1 MGGSTC
7 GKHYQES
14 DSMYKPIR
22 SDSFAIIGQC
32 YVSFKL
38 MTERLINL
46 KHL

>member
-22 SDSFAIIGQC
+22 SDSLAI
-32 YVSFKL
+32 VANV
-38 MTERLINL
+38 M
-46 KHL
+46 